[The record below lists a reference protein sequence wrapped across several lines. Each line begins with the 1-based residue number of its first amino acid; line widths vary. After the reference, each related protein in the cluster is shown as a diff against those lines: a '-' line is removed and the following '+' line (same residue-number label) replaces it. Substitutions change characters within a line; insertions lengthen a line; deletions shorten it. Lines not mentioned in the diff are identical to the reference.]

1 MGLEENTR
9 KGCLTLVL
17 AMTVDM
23 NPKAE
28 TTNEKVNQWDSM
40 ELIRFHKETTVQC
53 IITQPSGLVPR

>member
-17 AMTVDM
+17 AMTMDM

-40 ELIRFHKETTVQC
+40 ELIRFHKETTVQR
-53 IITQPSGLVPR
+53 IITQPLGLVPR